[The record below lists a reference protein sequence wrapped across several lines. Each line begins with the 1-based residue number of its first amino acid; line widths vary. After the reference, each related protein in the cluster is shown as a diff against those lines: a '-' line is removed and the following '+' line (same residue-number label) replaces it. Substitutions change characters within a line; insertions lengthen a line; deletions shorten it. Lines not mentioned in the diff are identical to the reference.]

1 MEKDLFPHK
10 LVQQASKPYRFMNFI
25 LLSVEARDRASLGL
39 EAKSSSI
46 LNFVFKSSGSACGT
60 WDETYDKQER
70 KSYNLEFD
78 VFHTITSFMSFS
90 N

>member
-10 LVQQASKPYRFMNFI
+10 PVQQERTPYRFMNFV

-60 WDETYDKQER
+60 GDEIYDKQE
-70 KSYNLEFD
+70 
-78 VFHTITSFMSFS
+78 
-90 N
+90 